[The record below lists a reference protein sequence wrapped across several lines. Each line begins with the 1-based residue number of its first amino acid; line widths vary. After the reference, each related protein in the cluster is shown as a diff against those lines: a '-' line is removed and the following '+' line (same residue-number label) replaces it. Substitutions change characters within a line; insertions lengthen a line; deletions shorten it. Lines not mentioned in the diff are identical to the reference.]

1 MSQSK
6 KNSKRLNNTQLE
18 SEKNNFKIFWND
30 ICNPKLEL
38 NFFNELV
45 QQFIF
50 YNLIIYICLYVK
62 NINDNFYVNYLCWF
76 GLLFSTSVV
85 FLYIVKLACFISL
98 IFGVNLKKIPKN
110 YINLFALIF
119 WYIIVI
125 SILAIMIINV
135 FVFIMN
141 SGLDKQITE
150 YLKLLRP
157 LKA

>member
-110 YINLFALIF
+110 CIDLFALIF
-119 WYIIVI
+119 WYIIVV

-157 LKA
+157 SKA